1 MQAAVPL
8 VAAYNTPLST
18 PFLCLVELSDATSR
32 ADQEDS
38 EGDGRTASQK
48 REGET

>member
-8 VAAYNTPLST
+8 VTAYNTPLSA
-18 PFLCLVELSDATSR
+18 PFLCLVELSDAISR

-38 EGDGRTASQK
+38 ESDRRTASRK
-48 REGET
+48 GEGEA